1 MGKPEELGFSLL
13 PAIFRNISSG
23 KDLFGK
29 SMVRI
34 GAAFIVVA
42 TLTLIA
48 TELASQSTT
57 TTLPVPLQ
65 PLAQQAHQIE
75 NALAYLGQPLSAE
88 EVSGIDKAVA
98 EPSEST
104 AVERLQ
110 SILDAHVLAVVQIN
124 AESRVKVE
132 AGRARAELV
141 EAGTRLFLVKVIN
154 EAKVTAA
161 LKVESPNSG
170 DVYIQSTGSSQ
181 PAMELNPRQAADRW
195 ADVSLHPLPAN
206 SWASISLYQN
216 PPMLP
221 RLSGL
226 AVEYQI
232 LAIYS
237 RDPGQRS
244 AIISFNVGQG
254 TQDIGFR
261 NDMTILFTAR
271 PARAVIFRVHDEN
284 GEPGMASFIV
294 RDKLNRIY
302 PNPAKR
308 LAPDFFFQPQVYRAD
323 GEILRLP
330 EGQYTVTYTGG
341 PEYLTREKDF
351 IVDTKGPS
359 EVEFQLERW
368 IDPARYG
375 WYSGDH
381 HIHAAGCRHYQNPA
395 EGVLPDDMM
404 RQVRGERLNVSS
416 VLTWGPDY
424 YYQKQFFSG
433 HDDPLSTP
441 RQLMHYDLEV
451 SGFPSSHAG
460 HIVLLN
466 LRSQDYPGT
475 ERLTD
480 WPTWDLPILRWAKK
494 QGAVVGFAHS
504 GWGLAVQTSE
514 LPNYEVPGFDG
525 IGANEYI
532 VDVTIPDAVDFI
544 SAVDTPYVWE
554 LNIWYHTLNLGF
566 RTRIAGETDFP
577 CIYDSRVGMGRTYAS
592 VSAPVSYG
600 SWLDALKAGRSY
612 VSDGK
617 THLMNLT
624 VGGVRV
630 GDGNSE
636 LHLSA
641 GSKVAI
647 SLVAAAYLPE
657 HPDKSLHDLP
667 YDEKPYWDIER
678 ARIGDSRKVAV
689 EIIVNGKPVSSKELL
704 ADGVSREM
712 KFEVPIASSSW
723 VAARVIPAAHT
734 NPVFVIVEGKPIR
747 TSRRSAEWALKG
759 VNQCWTQKS
768 TRISQAEIGEAQKAY
783 DHAREV
789 YQQLVRES
797 APN

>member
-1 MGKPEELGFSLL
+1 LVIEKMKDVGESMIRIVPSSVAIAVLALL
-13 PAIFRNISSG
+13 TGVQAFE
-23 KDLFGK
+23 
-29 SMVRI
+29 
-34 GAAFIVVA
+34 GAAALF
-42 TLTLIA
+42 
-48 TELASQSTT
+48 
-57 TTLPVPLQ
+57 VPLQ

-75 NALAYLGQPLSAE
+75 NALAYLGQPFSAE
-88 EVSGIDKAVA
+88 EISKIDEAVA
-98 EPSEST
+98 EPNESR

-110 SILDAHVLAVVQIN
+110 NVLDSHVLAVVRIN

-132 AGRARAELV
+132 AGPALPELV
-141 EAGTRLFLVKVIN
+141 ESGTRLFLVKVIN
-154 EAKVTAA
+154 EAGVTAQ

-170 DVYIQSTGSSQ
+170 DVYIQSTGSPQ
-181 PAMELNPRQAADRW
+181 PAMELTPRQAADRW
-195 ADVSLHPLPAN
+195 ADVALYPLPAA
-206 SWASISLYQN
+206 SWASISLYHN

-237 RDPGQRS
+237 RDAGQRS

-261 NDMTILFTAR
+261 NDMTVLFTAS
-271 PARAVIFRVHDEN
+271 PAHPVTFRVHDEN
-284 GEPGMASFIV
+284 GEPGMASFVI
-294 RDKLNRIY
+294 RDRLNRLY

-330 EGQYTVTYTGG
+330 EGQYTITYTGG
-341 PEYLTREKDF
+341 PEYLTRQKDLT
-351 IVDTKGPS
+351 VDAKGPS
-359 EVEFQLERW
+359 QVEFQLERW
-368 IDPARYG
+368 IDPGQYG

-404 RQVRGERLNVSS
+404 RQIRGERLNVSS

-433 HDDPLSTP
+433 HDNPLSTP

-460 HIVLLN
+460 HLVLLN
-466 LRSQDYPGT
+466 LRNQDYPGT
-475 ERLTD
+475 RQLPD
-480 WPTWDLPILRWAKK
+480 WPTWDLPILRWAKE

-504 GWGLAVQTSE
+504 GWGLAVQSTE

-532 VDVTIPDAVDFI
+532 VDVTSPNAVDFI

-554 LNIWYHTLNLGF
+554 LNIWYHTLNVGF

-592 VSAPVSYG
+592 SAAPVSYSG
-600 SWLDALKAGRSY
+600 WLDALKAGRSY

-617 THLMNLT
+617 THLMNFT

-630 GDGNSE
+630 GDGDSE
-636 LHLSA
+636 LRLPT
-641 GSKVAI
+641 GSKVAV
-647 SLVAAAYLPE
+647 SLMAAAYLPE
-657 HPDKSLHDLP
+657 HPDQSLHQLP

-678 ARIGDSRKVAV
+678 ARIGDSRGVSV
-689 EIIVNGKPVSSKELL
+689 EIIVNGKPVSSQKLL
-704 ADGVSREM
+704 ADGKPREM
-712 KFEVPIASSSW
+712 KFEVPVTSSSW

-734 NPVFVIVEGKPIR
+734 NPVFVIVDGKPIR
-747 TSRRSAEWALKG
+747 ASRRSAEWAFKG
-759 VNQCWTQKS
+759 VNQCWSQKS
-768 TRISQAEIGEAQKAY
+768 ALISKAELGEAQKAY
-783 DHAREV
+783 DQAREV
-789 YQQLVRES
+789 YQQLIRES
-797 APN
+797 PPD